1 MIENIV
7 NNFLI
12 IASYI
17 CITIPL
23 VFLFIWNLRL
33 RRRLS
38 KRSAIHQEEKNR
50 FKTIY
55 EAAADAIIL
64 YDPETEKI
72 IDFNPALSAI
82 FEYAP
87 EEIYHLDL
95 ETICSGGGGNSLN
108 NASLAIKEALK
119 GSPQSYDL
127 QISVK
132 SGKKRWVEIRMQK
145 IVLLQK
151 SHLLIFVSEISE
163 RKKTEQRLYRLINIV
178 DQIGEGVGTA
188 DLNGI
193 ITYVNQAWADMHGYS
208 PRNLLGKH
216 LSIFHDDDQ
225 NAREVAPFNKKVLR
239 RGYNSGEIGHKRSD
253 GRLFLTHMTTTL
265 QKDENGRVVGFI
277 GVATDLSDQ
286 KKVEEALRESEIKF
300 RHLFNLSPQPIS
312 FTDLN
317 GTFLDVN
324 QKFCETLQYSRNEII
339 GKDSLDLG
347 FPAEDRRQFI
357 DLLVENGEVA
367 GYEISHKIK
376 NMKSIQ
382 VQLYSKL
389 IHIKDKFYT
398 LTVYHDI
405 TPQRTLEAQL
415 IQAQKMEAIGTLA
428 GGIAHDFNNILSAIL
443 GYIELSRIYV
453 EPGNKVAQYLEE
465 EFKAANRAKE
475 LVRQI
480 LSISRQAEQRRKPID
495 INNIVLD
502 VLTML
507 KATLPSSVEINKYL
521 KKDVGLIEA
530 DPVQIHQVI
539 MNLVTNA
546 GQAMMD
552 KGGSL
557 TVSVDTEIIESNSK
571 GNLPDLKT
579 GKYVKVSISDT
590 GHGIK
595 PEDKKRI
602 FDPYYTTKAKG
613 VGTGLGLA
621 VAQSIVKK
629 HGGTISFSS
638 EPGKGTDFFIYLP
651 IINHTAIRKSAGPV
665 VDSLLPVGKEY
676 ILLVDDEETI
686 IETGKEMLEYLGY
699 SVETSINGA
708 DALELFKN
716 HPQQFDLII
725 TDMTM
730 PGMNGDV
737 LSRKILEIRP
747 DIPII
752 ICTGYNPQ
760 IDEKIARENG
770 LKAFIFKPL
779 TFKKL
784 ATTVRNVLDG
794 KTVAG

>member
-1 MIENIV
+1 V
-7 NNFLI
+7 DSLFF
-12 IASYI
+12 IALYI
-17 CITIPL
+17 CIIIPL
-23 VFLFIWNLRL
+23 IFLFTWNIRL
-33 RRRLS
+33 RRRLGQG
-38 KRSAIHQEEKNR
+38 SAAHHQAKNR
-50 FKTIY
+50 FKVIY

-64 YDPETEKI
+64 YDPESEKI
-72 IDFNPALSAI
+72 IDFNPAVSAV
-82 FEYAP
+82 FGYAP

-95 ETICSGGGGNSLN
+95 ETICSGGGGNDLN
-108 NASLAIKEALK
+108 NARLAIKEALK
-119 GSPQSYDL
+119 GIPQTYDL
-127 QISVK
+127 QLNVQSE
-132 SGKKRWVEIRMQK
+132 KKRWVEIRMQK
-145 IVLLQK
+145 IAFLQK
-151 SHLLIFVSEISE
+151 LHLLIFVSEISE

-178 DQIGEGVGTA
+178 DQIGEGIATA

-193 ITYVNQAWADMHGYS
+193 VTYVNQAWADMHGYS
-208 PRNLLGKH
+208 PKNLIGKH

-225 NAREVAPFNKKVLR
+225 NASEVVPFNKKVLR

-253 GRLFLTHMTTTL
+253 GRVFATHMTTTL
-265 QKDENGRVVGFI
+265 QKDENGRVLGFI

-286 KKVEEALRESEIKF
+286 KKVEAALRESEIKF

-357 DLLVENGEVA
+357 DSLIENGEVA

-376 NMKSIQ
+376 NKKSIQ

-415 IQAQKMEAIGTLA
+415 VQAQKMEAIGTLA

-453 EPGNKVAQYLEE
+453 EPGSKVSQYLEE

-480 LSISRQAEQRRKPID
+480 LSISRQSEQRRKAVD
-495 INNIVLD
+495 INNIILD

-507 KATLPSSVEINKYL
+507 KTTIPSSIGIKKKL
-521 KKDVGLIEA
+521 KKEDCSIEA
-530 DPVQIHQVI
+530 DPVQINQVI
-539 MNLVTNA
+539 MNLLTNA
-546 GQAMMD
+546 GQAMRD
-552 KGGSL
+552 KGGLL
-557 TVSVDTEIIESNSK
+557 TVSVDTVMIESSLK
-571 GNLPDLKT
+571 GDLSGLKT
-579 GKYVKVSISDT
+579 GKYVKVCISDT

-621 VAQSIVKK
+621 VSQSIVKK
-629 HGGTISFSS
+629 HGGAISFSS
-638 EPGKGTDFFIYLP
+638 EPGKGADFFIYLP
-651 IINHTAIRKSAGPV
+651 IIDESLIHKGAGPM
-665 VDSLLPVGKEY
+665 VDSLLPVGNEY
-676 ILLVDDEETI
+676 ILFVDDEETI

-699 SVETSINGA
+699 LVETSSNSE
-708 DALELFKN
+708 DALDLFKSR
-716 HPQQFDLII
+716 PQQFDLVI

-737 LSRKILEIRP
+737 FSKKILEIRP

-760 IDEKIARENG
+760 INETIAKKNG

-794 KTVAG
+794 KTG

>member
-1 MIENIV
+1 MDAPIV
-7 NNFLI
+7 

-23 VFLFIWNLRL
+23 VFLLVWNLRL
-33 RRRLS
+33 RRCLRQ
-38 KRSAIHQEEKNR
+38 SAATHQQKSNR
-50 FKTIY
+50 FKAIY

-64 YDPETEKI
+64 YDPESEKI
-72 IDFNPALSAI
+72 IDFNPALSVI
-82 FEYAP
+82 FGYTP
-87 EEIYHLDL
+87 EELYHLDL
-95 ETICSGGGGNSLN
+95 ETICSGGGGNALN
-108 NASLAIKEALK
+108 NARLAIKEALN
-119 GSPQSYDL
+119 GSPQMYDL
-127 QISVK
+127 QTIVQ
-132 SGKKRWVEIRMQK
+132 SGKKLWVEIRMRK
-145 IVLLQK
+145 IVLSGK
-151 SHLLIFVSEISE
+151 THLLIFVSEISE
-163 RKKTEQRLYRLINIV
+163 RKKTEHRLYRLINIAG
-178 DQIGEGVGTA
+178 QIGEGVAAA

-208 PRNLLGKH
+208 PRDLIGKH
-216 LSIFHDDDQ
+216 LSVFHDDDQ
-225 NAREVAPFNKKVLR
+225 NAREVIPFNKKVLR
-239 RGYNSGEIGHKRSD
+239 MGYNSGEIGHKRSD
-253 GRLFLTHMTTTL
+253 GTLFSTHMTTTL

-317 GTFLDVN
+317 GMFLDVN

-339 GKDSLDLG
+339 GKDFLDLG
-347 FPAEDRRQFI
+347 FPAEDRQQFI

-376 NMKSIQ
+376 DMKSIQ

-415 IQAQKMEAIGTLA
+415 VQAQKMEAIGTLA

-453 EPGNKVAQYLEE
+453 EPGNKVSKYLEE

-507 KATLPSSVEINKYL
+507 KSTIPSSVEIKKNL
-521 KKDVGLIEA
+521 KKEVCLIEA
-530 DPVQIHQVI
+530 DPVQINQVI

-552 KGGSL
+552 KGGALS
-557 TVSVDTEIIESNSK
+557 VSVDAEIIESNLK
-571 GNLPDLKT
+571 GDLAAIKP
-579 GKYVKVSISDT
+579 GKYVKVCISDT

-629 HGGTISFSS
+629 HGGAITFSS
-638 EPGKGTDFFIYLP
+638 EPGRGTDFFIYLP
-651 IINHTAIRKSAGPV
+651 MINNTAIRKSTGPM

-699 SVETSINGA
+699 SVETCINGA
-708 DALELFKN
+708 GALDLFKN
-716 HPQQFDLII
+716 HPQKFDLVI

-737 LSRKILEIRP
+737 FSKKILETRP

-752 ICTGYNPQ
+752 LCTGYNPQ
-760 IDEKIARENG
+760 IDEVIAKKNG

-794 KTVAG
+794 KTVA

>member
-1 MIENIV
+1 V

-208 PRNLLGKH
+208 PRNLIGKH

-225 NAREVAPFNKKVLR
+225 NTREVAPFNKKVLR
-239 RGYNSGEIGHKRSD
+239 RGYNRGEIGHKRSD
-253 GRLFLTHMTTTL
+253 STLFTTHMTTTL

-286 KKVEEALRESEIKF
+286 KKVEAALRESEIKF

-507 KATLPSSVEINKYL
+507 KSTIPSSVEIKKNL
-521 KKDVGLIEA
+521 KKEVCLIEA
-530 DPVQIHQVI
+530 DPVQINQVI

-546 GQAMMD
+546 GHAMMD

-651 IINHTAIRKSAGPV
+651 IINHTAIRKSEGPV

-760 IDEKIARENG
+760 IDEKIATENG

-779 TFKKL
+779 TFQKL

>member
-1 MIENIV
+1 M

-208 PRNLLGKH
+208 PRNLIGKH

-225 NAREVAPFNKKVLR
+225 NTREVAPFNKKVLR
-239 RGYNSGEIGHKRSD
+239 RGYNRGEIGHKRSD
-253 GRLFLTHMTTTL
+253 STLFTTHMTTTL

-286 KKVEEALRESEIKF
+286 KKVEAALRESEIKF

-507 KATLPSSVEINKYL
+507 KSTIPSSVEIKKNL
-521 KKDVGLIEA
+521 KKEVCLIEA
-530 DPVQIHQVI
+530 DPVQINQVI

-546 GQAMMD
+546 GHAMMD

-651 IINHTAIRKSAGPV
+651 IINNTAIRKSAGPV

-760 IDEKIARENG
+760 IDEKIATENG

-779 TFKKL
+779 TFQKL